1 MKFAGSSFTT
11 CPVCGW
17 LFPTVAAIVGSTV
30 ISADNMAATT
40 TTMSAGTLRTI
51 DHSGDT

>member
-17 LFPTVAAIVGSTV
+17 LFPTVAAIVGLTL

-40 TTMSAGTLRTI
+40 TTMSAGTLRTTA
-51 DHSGDT
+51 HPVDT